1 MSYSVRDIDLADL
14 DQILAIEVEL
24 FGTTAWNRDLFLDE
38 ISRIPGTRW
47 YQVLEIANQIIGYVG
62 MATMGTTADIQTIA
76 VIPNQQR
83 HGYGAMLLDLAIAEA
98 RHRGITEVFLEV
110 AVENEPAIKL
120 YESFGFTQ
128 ISIRPN
134 YYGPRKNAY
143 VMMRQVGEA

>member
-1 MSYSVRDIDLADL
+1 VSFLVRDIELSDL

-24 FGTTAWNRDLFLDE
+24 FGSTAWNRDLFLDE
-38 ISRIPGTRW
+38 ISRIPGARW
-47 YQVLEIANQIIGYVG
+47 YQVLGIADQIIGYVG

-76 VIPNQQR
+76 VIPSQQR
-83 HGYGAMLLDLAIAEA
+83 HGYGAMLLGLALAEA
-98 RHRGITEVFLEV
+98 KRRGIIEVFLEV

-120 YESFGFTQ
+120 YENFGFAQ

-134 YYGPRKNAY
+134 YYGPGKNAY

>member
-62 MATMGTTADIQTIA
+62 MATLGATADIQTIA
-76 VIPNQQR
+76 VIPSQQR
-83 HGYGAMLLDLAIAEA
+83 HGHGAMLLGLALTEA
-98 RHRGITEVFLEV
+98 RRRGINEVFLEV

-134 YYGPRKNAY
+134 YYGPGKNAY
-143 VMMRQVGEA
+143 VMRRQVGEA